1 MNKTGDNLNSKVDG
15 DFISEEKSQSIFGTN
30 MARASVI
37 QSLFEREIS
46 KDFNSADINNLHFYK
61 KLNKSKQKVANT
73 ILQYALENIKEIDSS
88 IKKHT
93 IDNNIDRIPKTDL
106 SILRTAISEINC
118 EIETPVGVIVNES
131 VKLADI
137 FGSDTSKNFINGV
150 LNSMVR

>member
-46 KDFNSADINNLHFYK
+46 KDFSSADINNLHFYK
-61 KLNKSKQKVANT
+61 KLNKSKQKIANT
-73 ILQYALENIKEIDSS
+73 ILEYALENIKEIDSS

-93 IDNNIDRIPKTDL
+93 IDNNLDRIPKTDL

-137 FGSDTSKNFINGV
+137 FGSDASKNFINGV
-150 LNSMVR
+150 LSSMVR

>member
-46 KDFNSADINNLHFYK
+46 KDFISADINNLHFYK
-61 KLNKSKQKVANT
+61 KLNKSKQKIANT
-73 ILQYALENIKEIDSS
+73 ILEYALENIKEIDSS

-93 IDNNIDRIPKTDL
+93 IDNNLDRIPKTDL

-118 EIETPVGVIVNES
+118 EIETPVGVVVNES

-150 LNSMVR
+150 LSSMVR

>member
-46 KDFNSADINNLHFYK
+46 KDFISADINNLHFYK
-61 KLNKSKQKVANT
+61 KLNKSKQKIANT
-73 ILQYALENIKEIDSS
+73 ILEYALENIKEIDSS

-93 IDNNIDRIPKTDL
+93 IDNNLDRIPKTDL

-118 EIETPVGVIVNES
+118 EIETPVGVVVNES